1 MLDGI
6 IRRAGVLL
14 LLLCMRTDMVR
25 DRRNRRIGDIQ
36 RDLRPDQGG
45 EVLSEFMLEVV
56 WPLATFVVLMAL
68 VILVVFL

>member
-1 MLDGI
+1 
-6 IRRAGVLL
+6 
-14 LLLCMRTDMVR
+14 MVR

-56 WPLATFVVLMAL
+56 WPVATFVVLMAL

>member
-56 WPLATFVVLMAL
+56 WPVATFVVLMAL

>member
-1 MLDGI
+1 MLDVI
-6 IRRAGVLL
+6 IRPAVVLL
-14 LLLCMRTDMVR
+14 SLLSMRIDMVR
-25 DRRNRRIGDIQ
+25 DRRNRRIRDIQ

-68 VILVVFL
+68 VIGVS

>member
-1 MLDGI
+1 MLDVT

-56 WPLATFVVLMAL
+56 WPCATFILFLFLCFL
-68 VILVVFL
+68 VMFL

>member
-1 MLDGI
+1 MLDVI
-6 IRRAGVLL
+6 IRPAVVLL
-14 LLLCMRTDMVR
+14 SLLSMRIDMVR

-45 EVLSEFMLEVV
+45 EVLSEFMLEFV

-68 VILVVFL
+68 LILVVFL

>member
-1 MLDGI
+1 MLDGN

-14 LLLCMRTDMVR
+14 SLLCMRTDMVSG
-25 DRRNRRIGDIQ
+25 RNRRIRDIQ

-45 EVLSEFMLEVV
+45 EVLSEFMLEFV